1 MSWRIVSLAAT
12 LPQPWRNGGGATRE
26 LLAWPAASDWRVR
39 MSVAEV
45 AAAGPFSRFDGV
57 ERWFAV
63 LEGDGVV
70 LRIDGQSQQL
80 TRESEAF
87 RFDGAAAVHCEL
99 PGGATRDFNL
109 MAVAPASARMQRLH
123 GELAVGTDGP
133 ALLALYAHA
142 SPAHALLEGEAVSVP
157 PFHLAWRLQDRP
169 ARGQVIAEDALW
181 MEVAR

>member
-12 LPQPWRNGGGATRE
+12 PSQPWRNGGGATRE
-26 LLAWPAASDWRVR
+26 LLAWPTASDWRVR

-45 AAAGPFSRFDGV
+45 ASAGPFSRFDGV

-63 LEGDGVV
+63 LEGEGVA
-70 LRIDGQSQQL
+70 LRIDGQSHPL
-80 TRESEAF
+80 TRASEAF
-87 RFDGAAAVHCEL
+87 RFDGGAAVHCDL

-109 MAVAPASARMQRLH
+109 MAAVPASARMKRVH
-123 GELAVGTDGP
+123 GELAVGTGAP

-142 SPAHALLEGEAVSVP
+142 SPAHALLDGEAVSLP
-157 PFHLAWRLQDRP
+157 PFHFAWRLQDSP

>member
-1 MSWRIVSLAAT
+1 MSWQWVSLAAMP
-12 LPQPWRNGGGATRE
+12 PQPWRNGGGATRE

-45 AAAGPFSRFDGV
+45 ASAGPFSRFDGV

-63 LEGDGVV
+63 LEGEGVA
-70 LRIDGQSQQL
+70 LRIDGQSQSL
-80 TRESEAF
+80 TRASEAF
-87 RFDGAAAVHCEL
+87 RFDGGAAVHCEL
-99 PGGATRDFNL
+99 LGGETRDFNL
-109 MAVAPASARMQRLH
+109 MAAAPASARMRRVR
-123 GELAVGTDGP
+123 GELAVGTDAP

-142 SPAHALLEGEAVSVP
+142 SPAHALLGGEAVSVP
-157 PFHLAWRLQDRP
+157 PLHLAWRLQDAP

>member
-1 MSWRIVSLAAT
+1 MVSLVAT
-12 LPQPWRNGGGATRE
+12 PSQPWRNGGGATRE
-26 LLAWPAASDWRVR
+26 LLAWPAPPDWRVR

-63 LEGDGVV
+63 LDGDGVA
-70 LRIDGQSQQL
+70 LRIDGQSHSL
-80 TRESEAF
+80 TRASEAF
-87 RFDGAAAVHCEL
+87 RFDGGAAVHCDL

-109 MAVAPASARMQRLH
+109 MAAAPASARMERVL
-123 GELAVGTDGP
+123 GERAVRTDAP

-142 SPAHALLEGEAVSVP
+142 SPAHALLDGEAVSVP
-157 PFHLAWRLQDRP
+157 AFHLAWRLQDEP
-169 ARGQVIAEDALW
+169 SRGQVIAEDALW